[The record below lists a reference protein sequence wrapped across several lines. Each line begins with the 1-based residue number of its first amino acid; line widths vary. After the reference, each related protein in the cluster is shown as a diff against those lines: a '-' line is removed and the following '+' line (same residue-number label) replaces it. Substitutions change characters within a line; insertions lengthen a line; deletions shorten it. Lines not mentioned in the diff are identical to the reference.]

1 MTITGI
7 NNYSGTKSVRFTIS
21 PRRITDAD
29 ITVAAARYT
38 GQSLTPA
45 LTVTIGGMTLV
56 QDVDFT
62 AEYIDNVNVTDD
74 ETKASVKVTGIGNYT
89 GNASEEFEISP
100 RDISLASVADIDSQA
115 YTGNPVMPEPV
126 VTDGT
131 TVLKAGRD
139 YVVSYRNN
147 TNVTAEAGVIITG
160 KGNYTGS
167 VVKIFAIAGA
177 DIKDAVV
184 TGVKSSVTYTGSE
197 ITFTGLK
204 VTYGDGVLVAGRDY
218 TVTYSN
224 NRNVTDKAEV
234 RIAGNGNY
242 TGTVIKTFAI
252 KQKNIADDD
261 CHVSEIGG
269 QIYTGKEIEPAVV
282 VTYGDITLVEDVD
295 YEITYS
301 NNIEASAKNSP
312 AKAVITGKGS
322 YTGIVLREFTIT
334 KEPVNISGAKI
345 SAIDDQEFA
354 KTFITP
360 AVDVTYAGKA
370 LVEGTDYKVS
380 YSNNYNVGTATVYI
394 TGYGNYVGSK
404 KITFNITKRDITG
417 YGTDRYD
424 IHRQDNNAGCC
435 IDQQCGW
442 FIYHQRRGA

>member
-1 MTITGI
+1 M
-7 NNYSGTKSVRFTIS
+7 
-21 PRRITDAD
+21 
-29 ITVAAARYT
+29 
-38 GQSLTPA
+38 
-45 LTVTIGGMTLV
+45 
-56 QDVDFT
+56 
-62 AEYIDNVNVTDD
+62 
-74 ETKASVKVTGIGNYT
+74 
-89 GNASEEFEISP
+89 
-100 RDISLASVADIDSQA
+100 
-115 YTGNPVMPEPV
+115 
-126 VTDGT
+126 
-131 TVLKAGRD
+131 
-139 YVVSYRNN
+139 
-147 TNVTAEAGVIITG
+147 
-160 KGNYTGS
+160 
-167 VVKIFAIAGA
+167 
-177 DIKDAVV
+177 
-184 TGVKSSVTYTGSE
+184 
-197 ITFTGLK
+197 
-204 VTYGDGVLVAGRDY
+204 TYGDGVLVAGRDY

-360 AVDVTYAGKA
+360 AGGV
-370 LVEGTDYKVS
+370 
-380 YSNNYNVGTATVYI
+380 
-394 TGYGNYVGSK
+394 
-404 KITFNITKRDITG
+404 
-417 YGTDRYD
+417 
-424 IHRQDNNAGCC
+424 
-435 IDQQCGW
+435 
-442 FIYHQRRGA
+442 